1 MKEKFDLEEL
11 VADIVNEHSRILK
24 KSNKNINLTYIFRDD
39 ISGKA
44 IVEAD
49 RSRVSQVV
57 TNLISNA
64 TKFTQEGNVIVTME
78 IRDDENAIVVRV
90 KDTGEGINSEILP
103 RLFTKFASSS
113 FTGTGLGLYI
123 SKSILGEHGGRMWA
137 DNNVD
142 GKGASFYFTLPLKKI
157 TVTQ

>member
-1 MKEKFDLEEL
+1 LEEL
-11 VADIVNEHSRILK
+11 VADIVDGHSRILK
-24 KSNKNINLTYIFRDD
+24 KSHKNINLTYISGDD
-39 ISGKA
+39 VSGKS

-57 TNLISNA
+57 SNLISNA
-64 TKFTQEGNVIVTME
+64 TKFTQEGSIIVTLE
-78 IRDDENAIVVRV
+78 IKDDENAIVVRV
-90 KDTGEGINSEILP
+90 KDPGEGINSEILP

-123 SKSILGEHGGRMWA
+123 SKSIVGQHGGKMWA
-137 DNNVD
+137 ENNAD
-142 GKGASFYFTLPLKKI
+142 GRGASFYFALPVKKI